1 MTALREWFG
10 GRSLRE
16 KRLLVVMV
24 ALLAVTL
31 VWAGIVRP
39 VGDALSSTEER
50 HAAAVVRLG
59 EAEAAVTA
67 IRAGG
72 RPAALGT
79 SLADAVR
86 ARADQAGFP
95 LQDLNEDG
103 PDRVRVRV
111 PTARPGALTRWL
123 AAMEAGGILVEQ
135 ATLTD
140 NGDRSVA
147 AQLVL
152 RARRS

>member
-1 MTALREWFG
+1 
-10 GRSLRE
+10 
-16 KRLLVVMV
+16 
-24 ALLAVTL
+24 
-31 VWAGIVRP
+31 
-39 VGDALSSTEER
+39 
-50 HAAAVVRLG
+50 
-59 EAEAAVTA
+59 
-67 IRAGG
+67 
-72 RPAALGT
+72 
-79 SLADAVR
+79 
-86 ARADQAGFP
+86 
-95 LQDLNEDG
+95 
-103 PDRVRVRV
+103 V